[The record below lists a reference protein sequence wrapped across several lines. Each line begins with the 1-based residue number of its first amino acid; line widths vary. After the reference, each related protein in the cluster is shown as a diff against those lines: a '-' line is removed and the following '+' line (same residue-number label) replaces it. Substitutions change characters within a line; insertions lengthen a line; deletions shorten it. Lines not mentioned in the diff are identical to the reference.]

1 MNRTARAVRFDR
13 YGGRD
18 VLYVTDVPMPEPG
31 PGEVVVEV
39 RAAGINPFDTMIRSG
54 VVRDLFPVDFPSGQ
68 GSDLAG
74 VVVAVGA
81 GVDTPALGDEVMG
94 WTPLPSAQATHVA
107 IAAAQLVA
115 KPPRVSWEVAGSLH
129 MVGATAY
136 AAQRAVAAQPGET
149 VAVSA
154 AAGGVGSFL
163 VQMLTGRGVRVLGIA
178 SSANTEWLQ
187 KHGVTPV
194 PYGDG
199 LRERLEQAAGADG
212 IDAFID
218 LHGPE
223 YLDLAVAVGVKPDR
237 IQTTV
242 AMQRAAE
249 IGARTDG
256 RHNATAREVLV
267 ELVELAASGAVEV
280 PIAATYPLD
289 RVADAFAELERRH
302 ARGKI
307 VLLP

>member
-1 MNRTARAVRFDR
+1 MNRTAQAVRFDQ
-13 YGGRD
+13 YGDRD
-18 VLYVTDVPMPEPG
+18 ALYVTDVPMPEPE

-39 RAAGINPFDTMIRSG
+39 RAAAINPFDAVLRSG
-54 VVRDLFPVDFPSGQ
+54 VARHLFPLDFPSGQ

-81 GVDTPALGDEVMG
+81 EAGGLAVGDEVLG
-94 WTPLPSAQATHVA
+94 WTPAAGAHATHLAVPA
-107 IAAAQLVA
+107 DRLVA
-115 KPPRVSWEVAGSLH
+115 KPPQVSWEVAGALH

-136 AAQRAVAAQPGET
+136 AAARAVAVQPRET

-163 VQMLTGRGVRVLGIA
+163 VQMLTDRGVRVLGIA
-178 SSANTEWLQ
+178 SPANAEWLDE
-187 KHGVTPV
+187 HGVIPV

-199 LRERLEQAAGADG
+199 LRERLEQAAGAGG

-218 LHGPE
+218 LYGPE
-223 YLDLAVAVGVKPDR
+223 YLDLAVALGVKPDR

-242 AMQRAAE
+242 AMERAAE

-256 RHNATAREVLV
+256 RHNATAREILV
-267 ELVELAASGAVEV
+267 ELVDLVASGAVEI

-289 RVADAFAELERRH
+289 RVADAFAELEQRH
-302 ARGKI
+302 TRSKI
-307 VLLP
+307 VLVP

>member
-1 MNRTARAVRFDR
+1 MNRTAQAVCFDR
-13 YGGRD
+13 YGDRD
-18 VLYVTDVPMPEPG
+18 VLYVTDAPMPEPG

-39 RAAGINPFDTMIRSG
+39 RAAAVNPFDTMIRSG
-54 VVRDLFPVDFPSGQ
+54 VIRDLFPVVFPSGQ

-74 VVVAVGA
+74 IVTAVGA
-81 GVDTPALGDEVMG
+81 GVDGPAVGDEVLG
-94 WTPLPSAQATHVA
+94 WTPSAGAQATHVA
-107 IAAAQLVA
+107 LPAAPLVA
-115 KPPRVSWEVAGSLH
+115 KPPQVSWEVAGSLH

-136 AAQRAVAAQPGET
+136 ASARAVAPQPGET

-163 VQMLTGRGVRVLGIA
+163 VQLLTGRGVRMLGIA
-178 SSANTEWLQ
+178 SSANAEWLD
-187 KHGVTPV
+187 KHGVIPV

-223 YLDLAVAVGVKPDR
+223 YLDLAIELGIKPDR

-242 AMQRAAE
+242 AMERAAE

-256 RHNATAREVLV
+256 RHNATAREILV
-267 ELVELAASGAVEV
+267 ELVGLVASGAIDI

-289 RVADAFAELERRH
+289 RVADAFAELEQRH
-302 ARGKI
+302 TRGKI
-307 VLLP
+307 VLIP

>member
-1 MNRTARAVRFDR
+1 MNRTARTVRFDQ
-13 YGGRD
+13 YGDRD
-18 VLYVTDVPMPEPG
+18 VLYVTDIPMPEPG
-31 PGEVVVEV
+31 PADVVVEV
-39 RAAGINPFDTMIRSG
+39 RAAGVNPFDTMLRSG
-54 VVRDLFPVDFPSGQ
+54 VVRDLFPVDFPSRQ

-81 GVDTPALGDEVMG
+81 EADGLAVGDEVLG
-94 WTPLPSAQATHVA
+94 WTPVSSAQATHVA
-107 IAAAQLVA
+107 VPAAHLVA
-115 KPPRVSWEVAGSLH
+115 KPPQLSWEVAGSLH

-136 AAQRAVAAQPGET
+136 AAARAVAPQPGET

-178 SSANTEWLQ
+178 SAANAEWLE
-187 KHGVTPV
+187 KHGVIPV

-199 LRERLEQAAGADG
+199 LRERLEQAAGTGG

-218 LHGPE
+218 LYGPS
-223 YLDLAVAVGVKPDR
+223 YLDLALALGVGPNR

-249 IGARTDG
+249 IGARADG
-256 RHNATAREVLV
+256 RHNATAREILV
-267 ELVELAASGAVEV
+267 ELVDLAASGAVEI

-289 RVADAFAELERRH
+289 QVADAFAELEQRH
-302 ARGKI
+302 TRGKI
-307 VLLP
+307 VLIP

>member
-1 MNRTARAVRFDR
+1 MNRTAQAVRFDR
-13 YGGRD
+13 YGDRD

-54 VVRDLFPVDFPSGQ
+54 VIRDLFPVDFPSGQ

-81 GVDTPALGDEVMG
+81 GVDGLAVGDEVLG
-94 WTPLPSAQATHVA
+94 WTPVAGTQATH
-107 IAAAQLVA
+107 AAVPADRLVA
-115 KPPRVSWEVAGSLH
+115 KPPQVSWEAAGSLH

-136 AAQRAVAAQPGET
+136 AAVRAVAPQPGET

-163 VQMLTGRGVRVLGIA
+163 VQMLTARGVRVLGIA
-178 SSANTEWLQ
+178 SSANAEWLD
-187 KHGVTPV
+187 KHGVIPV
-194 PYGDG
+194 SYGEG
-199 LRERLEQAAGADG
+199 LRERLQQAAGAGG
-212 IDAFID
+212 IEAFID
-218 LHGPE
+218 LYGPE
-223 YLDLAVAVGVKPDR
+223 YLDLAVALGIKPDR

-242 AMQRAAE
+242 AMERAAE
-249 IGARTDG
+249 IGAKTDG
-256 RHNATAREVLV
+256 RHNATAREILV
-267 ELVELAASGAVEV
+267 ELVDLVASGAVEL

-289 RVADAFAELERRH
+289 RVADAFGELEQRH
-302 ARGKI
+302 TRGKI
-307 VLLP
+307 VLIP

>member
-1 MNRTARAVRFDR
+1 MNRTAQAVRFDQ
-13 YGGRD
+13 YGDRD

-31 PGEVVVEV
+31 SGEVVVEV
-39 RAAGINPFDTMIRSG
+39 RAAAVNPFDTVLRSG
-54 VVRDLFPVDFPSGQ
+54 VARHLFPVDFPAGQ

-81 GVDTPALGDEVMG
+81 EVDGLAVGDEVLG
-94 WTPLPSAQATHVA
+94 WTPAAGAHATHLAVPA
-107 IAAAQLVA
+107 DRLVA

-136 AAQRAVAAQPGET
+136 AAARAVAVQSGET
-149 VAVSA
+149 AAVSA

-163 VQMLTGRGVRVLGIA
+163 VQLLTGRGVRVLGIA
-178 SSANTEWLQ
+178 SSANAEWLE
-187 KHGVTPV
+187 KHGVVPV

-199 LRERLEQAAGADG
+199 LRQRLEQAAGPGG

-218 LHGPE
+218 LFGPE
-223 YLDLAVAVGVKPDR
+223 YLDVAVALAVPPER

-242 AMQRAAE
+242 AMERAAE

-256 RHNATAREVLV
+256 RHNATAREILV
-267 ELVELAASGAVEV
+267 ELVDLVASGAVEI

-302 ARGKI
+302 THGKI
-307 VLLP
+307 VLVP

>member
-1 MNRTARAVRFDR
+1 MNRTAQAVRFDR
-13 YGGRD
+13 YGDRD

-54 VVRDLFPVDFPSGQ
+54 VIRDLFPVDFPSGQ

-81 GVDTPALGDEVMG
+81 GVDGLAVGDEVLG
-94 WTPLPSAQATHVA
+94 WTPVAGAQATH
-107 IAAAQLVA
+107 AAVPADRLVA
-115 KPPRVSWEVAGSLH
+115 KPPQVSWEVAGSLH

-136 AAQRAVAAQPGET
+136 AAVRAVTPQPGET

-163 VQMLTGRGVRVLGIA
+163 VQILTARGVRVLGIA
-178 SSANTEWLQ
+178 SSANAEWLD
-187 KHGVTPV
+187 KHGVIPV
-194 PYGDG
+194 PYGEG
-199 LRERLEQAAGADG
+199 LRERLQQAAGAGG

-218 LHGPE
+218 LYAPE
-223 YLDLAVAVGVKPDR
+223 YLDLAVALGIKPDR

-242 AMQRAAE
+242 AMERAAE
-249 IGARTDG
+249 IGAKTDG
-256 RHNATAREVLV
+256 RHNATAREILV
-267 ELVELAASGAVEV
+267 ELVDLIASGTVDI
-280 PIAATYPLD
+280 PISATYPLD
-289 RVADAFAELERRH
+289 RVADAFAELEQRH
-302 ARGKI
+302 TRGKI
-307 VLLP
+307 VLIP

>member
-1 MNRTARAVRFDR
+1 MKRTVQAVRIDQYGDR
-13 YGGRD
+13 G
-18 VLYVTDVPMPEPG
+18 VLRVTDVPMPEPG
-31 PGEVVVEV
+31 PSEVVVEV
-39 RAAGINPFDTMIRSG
+39 RAAAVNPFDTTLRSG
-54 VVRDLFPVDFPSGQ
+54 VIRQLFPLDFPSGQ

-81 GVDTPALGDEVMG
+81 EVDGLAVGDEVLG
-94 WTPLPSAQATHVA
+94 WTPAGGAHATHLAVPA
-107 IAAAQLVA
+107 DGLVA
-115 KPPRVSWEVAGSLH
+115 KPAQVSWEVAGSVH

-136 AAQRAVAAQPGET
+136 AAARAVAVQPGET

-178 SSANTEWLQ
+178 SPANAEWLD
-187 KHGVTPV
+187 KHGVIPV

-218 LHGPE
+218 LYGPE
-223 YLDLAVAVGVKPDR
+223 YLDLAIALGIKPDR
-237 IQTTV
+237 IQTTI
-242 AMQRAAE
+242 AMERAAE

-256 RHNATAREVLV
+256 RHNATAREILV
-267 ELVELAASGAVEV
+267 ELVDLIASGTVEI

-289 RVADAFAELERRH
+289 RVADAFAELEQGH
-302 ARGKI
+302 TRGKI
-307 VLLP
+307 VLIP